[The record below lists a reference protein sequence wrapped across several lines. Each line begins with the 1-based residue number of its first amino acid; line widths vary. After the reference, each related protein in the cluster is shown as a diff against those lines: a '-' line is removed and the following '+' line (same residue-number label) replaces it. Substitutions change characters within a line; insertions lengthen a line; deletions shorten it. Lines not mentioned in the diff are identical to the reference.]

1 MAKVKLGEV
10 ADILSGYAF
19 KTKDFIDEGIPV
31 VKIKNII
38 PPNIDINDT
47 QYVSNE
53 LYNEK

>member
-1 MAKVKLGEV
+1 MSGKSKLGEV

-38 PPNIDINDT
+38 S
-47 QYVSNE
+47 QY
-53 LYNEK
+53 